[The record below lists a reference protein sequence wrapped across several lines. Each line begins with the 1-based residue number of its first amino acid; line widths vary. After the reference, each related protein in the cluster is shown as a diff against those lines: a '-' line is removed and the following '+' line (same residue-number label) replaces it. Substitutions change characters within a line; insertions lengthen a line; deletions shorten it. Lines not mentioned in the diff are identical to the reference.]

1 MQSLSNV
8 FHLIFFYIL
17 KLYSYWCLIKFMS
30 CLINLFSKM
39 VLLIVR
45 TDWRNGLMNINT
57 GLEHIKIDVLHVEKE
72 LFPFLICLCFKCC
85 LIDYV
90 WMMKLQPNLD
100 IWNKEW
106 TNLSF
111 LFCHFQKMIKAFLT
125 FKILRKKI
133 VIHQAFEAYY
143 FSPWSMTKM
152 INIYFEHW
160 FSKALIA
167 TAF

>member
-8 FHLIFFYIL
+8 FHFDFL
-17 KLYSYWCLIKFMS
+17 LYTKTLLYWCLIKFMS
-30 CLINLFSKM
+30 YLINLFSKI

-45 TDWRNGLMNINT
+45 TEWKKWIDEYKYRNWAYQ
-57 GLEHIKIDVLHVEKE
+57 IDVLHVEKE
-72 LFPFLICLCFKCC
+72 LCPFLICLCFKCY

-143 FSPWSMTKM
+143 FSPWSMTNM